1 MELKRPKGPHRSGA
15 NKFGAPAKA
24 SKRERETPLEGSYD
38 VGDSYL
44 FAVQDACSHV
54 EIQPEKAL
62 LMAILAD
69 AIQVVSEPS
78 YMDSA
83 KTRMLRANTVRWM
96 KGEEGKGAH
105 FTFVEICHHLDLEPD
120 ETRVALLQSERRFR
134 SHPKVWKR

>member
-1 MELKRPKGPHRSGA
+1 
-15 NKFGAPAKA
+15 
-24 SKRERETPLEGSYD
+24 
-38 VGDSYL
+38 
-44 FAVQDACSHV
+44 
-54 EIQPEKAL
+54 
-62 LMAILAD
+62 
-69 AIQVVSEPS
+69 
-78 YMDSA
+78 MDSA

>member
-1 MELKRPKGPHRSGA
+1 M
-15 NKFGAPAKA
+15 PA
-24 SKRERETPLEGSYD
+24 YD
-38 VGDSYL
+38 PGDSYL
-44 FAVQDACSHV
+44 AAVEAACPHV
-54 EIQPEKAL
+54 DLQPEKAL

-69 AIQVVSEPS
+69 AIEVVSEPA

-96 KGEEGKGAH
+96 KGEEEKGSH